1 MKVKKA
7 LVVGGS
13 NGVGLSIVMR
23 MLEQQYEKIYIV
35 DIVEPV
41 IDNKIEYL

>member
-23 MLEQQYEKIYIV
+23 LLEHNMRKYI
-35 DIVEPV
+35 
-41 IDNKIEYL
+41 